1 MGEAE
6 PMARY
11 TGSWTNIRFITER
24 LSRFIK
30 QPDRWSA
37 KKTHGEPMIDVRMW
51 GRALDQMPKLSAS
64 EWQALD
70 PVAKWLIACR
80 ASVLFMTFT
89 AAALGGLMAWRH
101 GAFNWGLWLATVLGL
116 MFAHATNNLL
126 NDYTDSRR
134 GIDKDNYYRNQY
146 GVHVLE
152 DGLMTTQQF
161 WRYVAVT
168 AGVALTLGGW
178 LVWQR
183 SGVTL
188 DLMLAGAF
196 FVLFYT
202 WPLKYYGLGE
212 PAVLLVWGPLM
223 VGGTFYVLTG
233 YWSWDVASLSLV
245 FALGPTTVL
254 FGKHTD
260 KLEADKS
267 KGVSTLP
274 VILGER
280 NSRYGVMAMIVAQ
293 YLLSIVLVVKGSFGW
308 PLLLVLAGLP
318 LLPTLL
324 QVFSEAKPQAMPQGY
339 RQEIWPL
346 WFSAHA
352 FRHTRRFTSLFLLA
366 VVLDT
371 LLK

>member
-1 MGEAE
+1 
-6 PMARY
+6 
-11 TGSWTNIRFITER
+11 
-24 LSRFIK
+24 
-30 QPDRWSA
+30 
-37 KKTHGEPMIDVRMW
+37 MIDVRMW
-51 GRALDQMPKLSAS
+51 GRALEQMPKLSHS

-89 AAALGGLMAWRH
+89 AAALGGLMAWRA
-101 GAFNWGLWLATVLGL
+101 GAFQWDLWLATVLGL

-134 GIDKDNYYRNQY
+134 GIDRDNYYRNQY

-152 DGLMTTQQF
+152 DGLMNERQF
-161 WRYVAVT
+161 WRYLGVT
-168 AGVALTLGGW
+168 AGIALLLGAW
-178 LVWQR
+178 LISQR
-183 SGVTL
+183 SGLTFN
-188 DLMLAGAF
+188 LMLAGAF

-223 VGGTFYVLTG
+223 VGGSYYVLAG
-233 YWSWDVASLSLV
+233 QWSWDVTWLSLV

-260 KLEADKS
+260 KLEADRA
-267 KGVSTLP
+267 KGVNTLP
-274 VILGER
+274 VMLGER
-280 NSRYGVMAMIVAQ
+280 ISRRCVMGMILAQ
-293 YLLSIVLVVKGSFGW
+293 YALSVFLVLGGAFSW
-308 PLLLVLAGLP
+308 ALLLVLLS
-318 LLPTLL
+318 LHSCWRL
-324 QVFSEAKPQAMPQGY
+324 QRVFSKPKPVERPVNY
-339 RQEIWPL
+339 PEEVWPL

-352 FRHTRRFTSLFLLA
+352 FRHTRQFTTLFLIG

-371 LLK
+371 ALR

>member
-1 MGEAE
+1 M
-6 PMARY
+6 
-11 TGSWTNIRFITER
+11 WT
-24 LSRFIK
+24 
-30 QPDRWSA
+30 
-37 KKTHGEPMIDVRMW
+37 
-51 GRALDQMPKLSAS
+51 RALDRMPKLSHT

-70 PVAKWLIACR
+70 PIAKWLIACR

-89 AAALGGLMAWRH
+89 AAALGGLMAWRA
-101 GAFNWGLWLATVLGL
+101 GVFEWNLWLATVLGL

-134 GIDKDNYYRNQY
+134 GIDKENYYRNQY

-152 DGLMTTQQF
+152 DGLMSERQF
-161 WRYVAVT
+161 WRYLGVT
-168 AGVALTLGGW
+168 AAVALLLGAW
-178 LVWQR
+178 LVSQR
-183 SGVTL
+183 SGLTI

-223 VGGTFYVLTG
+223 VGGSYYVLAG
-233 YWSWDVASLSLV
+233 SWSWDVTWLSLV

-260 KLEADKS
+260 KLEADRAR
-267 KGVSTLP
+267 GVNTLP
-274 VILGER
+274 VILGEKR
-280 NSRYGVMAMIVAQ
+280 SRQCVLAMIGAQ
-293 YLLSIVLVVKGSFGW
+293 YLLCI
-308 PLLLVLAGLP
+308 LLVLAGSFSWA
-318 LLPTLL
+318 LLLVLVSARSWPRL
-324 QVFSEAKPQAMPQGY
+324 QAVFSQPKPERPPAEYPDD
-339 RQEIWPL
+339 IWPL

-352 FRHTRRFTSLFLLA
+352 FRHTRQFTTLFLTG

-371 LLK
+371 LLH

>member
-1 MGEAE
+1 
-6 PMARY
+6 
-11 TGSWTNIRFITER
+11 
-24 LSRFIK
+24 
-30 QPDRWSA
+30 
-37 KKTHGEPMIDVRMW
+37 MIDLKMW
-51 GRALDQMPKLSAS
+51 GRALDQMPKLSQS

-70 PVAKWLIACR
+70 PVARWLIACR

-89 AAALGGLMAWRH
+89 AAALGGLMAFRADGFSWD
-101 GAFNWGLWLATVLGL
+101 LWLATVLGL

-152 DGLMTTQQF
+152 DGLMSESQF
-161 WRYVAVT
+161 WQYLGVT
-168 AGVALTLGGW
+168 AGIALALGGW
-178 LVWQR
+178 LVSQR
-183 SGVTL
+183 AGLTL

-223 VGGTFYVLTG
+223 VGGSYYVLAG
-233 YWSWDVASLSLV
+233 DWSWDVTWLSLV

-260 KLEADKS
+260 KLEADRD
-267 KGVSTLP
+267 KGVNTLP
-274 VILGER
+274 VIIGEQR
-280 NSRYGVMAMIVAQ
+280 SRHWVLVMILSQ
-293 YLLSIVLVVKGSFGW
+293 YLLCAGLVIAGGFGW

-318 LLPTLL
+318 LLPGLFG
-324 QVFSEAKPQAMPQGY
+324 VFGSPKPAAAPDDY
-339 RQEIWPL
+339 PAEVWPL

-352 FRHTRRFTSLFLLA
+352 FRHTRRFTTLFLAGL
-366 VVLDT
+366 VLDT
-371 LLK
+371 LLA

>member
-1 MGEAE
+1 
-6 PMARY
+6 
-11 TGSWTNIRFITER
+11 
-24 LSRFIK
+24 
-30 QPDRWSA
+30 
-37 KKTHGEPMIDVRMW
+37 MIDIRMW
-51 GRALDQMPKLSAS
+51 ARALEQMPKLSHS
-64 EWQALD
+64 EWQTLD

-89 AAALGGLMAWRH
+89 AAALGGLMAWR
-101 GAFNWGLWLATVLGL
+101 ADVFEWPLWLTTVLGL
-116 MFAHATNNLL
+116 IFAHATNNLL

-152 DGLMTTQQF
+152 DGLMSERQF
-161 WRYVAVT
+161 WRYLGLT
-168 AGVALTLGGW
+168 AAIALALGAW
-178 LVWQR
+178 LVVQR
-183 SGVTL
+183 SGLTL

-223 VGGTFYVLTG
+223 VGGSYYILAG
-233 YWSWDVASLSLV
+233 EWSWDVAWLSIV

-267 KGVSTLP
+267 KNVRTLP
-274 VILGER
+274 VIIGEHWA
-280 NSRYGVMAMIVAQ
+280 RYATVSMICAQ
-293 YLLSIVLVVKGSFGW
+293 YLLC
-308 PLLLVLAGLP
+308 LLLVLLGSFSV
-318 LLPTLL
+318 TLL
-324 QVFSEAKPQAMPQGY
+324 LVFINLPALPRLLRVFAQAKPDSPPAAYPPDL
-339 RQEIWPL
+339 WPL

-352 FRHTRRFTSLFLLA
+352 FGHTRRFTSLFLLG
-366 VVLDT
+366 VLLDT
-371 LLK
+371 LLY

>member
-1 MGEAE
+1 
-6 PMARY
+6 
-11 TGSWTNIRFITER
+11 
-24 LSRFIK
+24 
-30 QPDRWSA
+30 
-37 KKTHGEPMIDVRMW
+37 MIDVKMW
-51 GRALDQMPKLSAS
+51 GRALEQMPKLSQS

-89 AAALGGLMAWRH
+89 ASALGGLMAWRA
-101 GAFNWGLWLATVLGL
+101 GAFQWDLWLATVLGL

-134 GIDKDNYYRNQY
+134 GIDKVNYYRNQY

-152 DGLMTTQQF
+152 DGLMNERQF
-161 WRYVAVT
+161 WRYLGVT
-168 AGVALTLGGW
+168 AGIALALGGW
-178 LVWQR
+178 LIWQR
-183 SGVTL
+183 SGLTM

-223 VGGTFYVLTG
+223 VGGSYYVLTG
-233 YWSWDVASLSLV
+233 LWSWDIAWLSLV

-267 KGVSTLP
+267 KGVNTLP

-280 NSRYGVMAMIVAQ
+280 RSRQCVLGMIATQ
-293 YLLSIVLVVKGSFGW
+293 YLLSAVLVLNGSFGW
-308 PLLLVLAGLP
+308 PLLLVFANSTSLP
-318 LLPTLL
+318 SLFAIFQRP
-324 QVFSEAKPQAMPQGY
+324 KPETAPEGY
-339 RQEIWPL
+339 PREVWPL

-352 FRHTRRFTSLFLLA
+352 FRHTRRFTSLFLA
-366 VVLDT
+366 GVVLDT
-371 LLK
+371 LLF

>member
-1 MGEAE
+1 
-6 PMARY
+6 
-11 TGSWTNIRFITER
+11 
-24 LSRFIK
+24 
-30 QPDRWSA
+30 
-37 KKTHGEPMIDVRMW
+37 MIDVKMW
-51 GRALDQMPKLSAS
+51 GRALDQMPKLSQS

-70 PVAKWLIACR
+70 PVARWLVACR

-89 AAALGGLMAWRH
+89 AAALGGLMAWRA
-101 GAFNWGLWLATVLGL
+101 GAFSWDLWLATVLGL

-152 DGLMTTQQF
+152 DGLMSESQF
-161 WRYVAVT
+161 WQYLGVT
-168 AGVALTLGGW
+168 AGIALALGGW
-178 LVWQR
+178 LVLQR
-183 SGVTL
+183 AGLTL

-212 PAVLLVWGPLM
+212 PAVLLVWGPMM
-223 VGGTFYVLTG
+223 VGGSYYVLAG
-233 YWSWDVASLSLV
+233 AWSWDVTWLSLV

-260 KLEADKS
+260 KLPADRA
-267 KGVSTLP
+267 KGVNTLP

-280 NSRYGVMAMIVAQ
+280 RSRHCVLVMILSQ
-293 YLLSIVLVVKGSFGW
+293 YLLCAGLVVTGVFGW
-308 PLLLVLAGLP
+308 PLLLVLAALP
-318 LLPTLL
+318 LLPGLL
-324 QVFSEAKPQAMPQGY
+324 GVFAAPKPPSAPADY
-339 RQEIWPL
+339 PADIWPL

-352 FRHTRRFTSLFLLA
+352 FRHTRRFTTLFLAGLL
-366 VVLDT
+366 LDT
-371 LLK
+371 LLT

>member
-1 MGEAE
+1 M
-6 PMARY
+6 
-11 TGSWTNIRFITER
+11 WT
-24 LSRFIK
+24 
-30 QPDRWSA
+30 
-37 KKTHGEPMIDVRMW
+37 
-51 GRALDQMPKLSAS
+51 RALDRMPKLSHT

-70 PVAKWLIACR
+70 PIAKWLIACR

-89 AAALGGLMAWRH
+89 AAALGGLMAWRA
-101 GAFNWGLWLATVLGL
+101 GVFEWNLWLATVLGL

-134 GIDKDNYYRNQY
+134 GIDKENYYRNQY

-152 DGLMTTQQF
+152 DGLMSERQF
-161 WRYVAVT
+161 WRYLGVT
-168 AGVALTLGGW
+168 AAVALLLGAW
-178 LVWQR
+178 LVSQR
-183 SGVTL
+183 SGLTI

-223 VGGTFYVLTG
+223 VGGSYYVLAG
-233 YWSWDVASLSLV
+233 SWSWDVTWLSLV

-260 KLEADKS
+260 KLEADRAR
-267 KGVSTLP
+267 GVNTLP
-274 VILGER
+274 VILGEKR
-280 NSRYGVMAMIVAQ
+280 SRQCVLAMIGAQ
-293 YLLSIVLVVKGSFGW
+293 YLLCI
-308 PLLLVLAGLP
+308 LLVLAGSFSWA
-318 LLPTLL
+318 LLLVLVSARSWPRL
-324 QVFSEAKPQAMPQGY
+324 QAVFSQPKPERPPAEYPDD
-339 RQEIWPL
+339 IWPL

-352 FRHTRRFTSLFLLA
+352 FRHTRQFTTLFLTG

-371 LLK
+371 ILH

>member
-1 MGEAE
+1 
-6 PMARY
+6 
-11 TGSWTNIRFITER
+11 
-24 LSRFIK
+24 
-30 QPDRWSA
+30 
-37 KKTHGEPMIDVRMW
+37 MIDIRMW
-51 GRALDQMPKLSAS
+51 GRALDQMPKLSHS
-64 EWQALD
+64 EWQNLD

-89 AAALGGLMAWRH
+89 AAALGGLMAWRAGVFQWH
-101 GAFNWGLWLATVLGL
+101 LWLATVLGL

-152 DGLMTTQQF
+152 DGLMSQRQF
-161 WRYVAVT
+161 WRYLGVT
-168 AGVALTLGGW
+168 AGIALVLGGW
-178 LVWQR
+178 LIFQR
-183 SGVTL
+183 SGLTL
-188 DLMLAGAF
+188 NLMLAGAF

-223 VGGTFYVLTG
+223 VGGTYYVLAG
-233 YWSWDVASLSLV
+233 AWSADVTWLSLV

-260 KLEADKS
+260 KLKADRR
-267 KGVSTLP
+267 KGVNTLP
-274 VILGER
+274 VIMGER
-280 NSRYGVMAMIVAQ
+280 MARYAIVGMIGAQ
-293 YLLSIVLVVKGSFGW
+293 YLLCVA
-308 PLLLVLAGLP
+308 LVLAGSFRWPLMLVLINLP
-318 LLPTLL
+318 ALPRLWR
-324 QVFSEAKPQAMPQGY
+324 VFRQAKPDASPANY
-339 RQEIWPL
+339 PPEVWPL

-352 FRHTRRFTSLFLLA
+352 FSHTRRFTSLFLVA

-371 LLK
+371 LLA